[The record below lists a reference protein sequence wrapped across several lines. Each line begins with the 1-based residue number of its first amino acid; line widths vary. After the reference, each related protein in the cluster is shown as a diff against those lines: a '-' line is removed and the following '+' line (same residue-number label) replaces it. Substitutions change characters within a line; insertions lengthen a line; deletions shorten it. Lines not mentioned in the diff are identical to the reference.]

1 MVASS
6 MNPANDLFILNV
18 DSPQEIQDALEEF
31 KRRSV
36 SVVAQVFSRSIDV
49 QRDFSNWFD
58 EFVKNTNDSV
68 MILHDE
74 PLYVV
79 ARYLGLDPNNLSD
92 ETLNLA
98 EKLATAE
105 HWY

>member
-1 MVASS
+1 

-18 DSPQEIQDALEEF
+18 DSPQEVQDALEEF
-31 KRRSV
+31 KRRCV
-36 SVVAQVFSRSIDV
+36 SIVARVFSRSVDI
-49 QRDFSNWFD
+49 QRDFGNWFD
-58 EFVKNTNDSV
+58 EFVNATNDSV

-74 PLYVV
+74 PLYVA

-92 ETLNLA
+92 ETLDLA

-105 HWY
+105 QWY